1 VVKKVIEKQMTQ
13 RKAAFILG
21 LSERQIKRIVK
32 RVWREGIGGIAHRSR
47 NRPSFRKIPEQL
59 KEKVVSLYQE
69 TYSDFG
75 PTLTN
80 EKLFEVDGIKIS
92 TSTLRTWLIKEDL
105 WKKER
110 KGRKHRHWRERKAY
124 FGEMV
129 QMDGSHHDWLEG
141 RGPELVLMAYIDDA
155 TNTTFARFVDYEGLF
170 QPWIALRAI

>member
-1 VVKKVIEKQMTQ
+1 MKEKDIFGMSKKEWARLKVVKKVIEKQMTQ

-80 EKLFEVDGIKIS
+80 EKLFVLCRQVKRAAVP
-92 TSTLRTWLIKEDL
+92 L
-105 WKKER
+105 
-110 KGRKHRHWRERKAY
+110 KHPYASQNAY
-124 FGEMV
+124 
-129 QMDGSHHDWLEG
+129 Q
-141 RGPELVLMAYIDDA
+141 A
-155 TNTTFARFVDYEGLF
+155 T
-170 QPWIALRAI
+170 